1 MGKHP
6 ASKSKIHGRLVALGI
21 VAVFELAA
29 CGGGVGASGSPSA
42 SPSGSNP
49 PPAPGPNA
57 PTLSLSASPTVV
69 NGNGGTTLSWSSSNA
84 TSCSASGGWSGA
96 KALSGSEAISALAST
111 ATFSL
116 NCTGTGGT
124 VSRSVTVT
132 VSASFVVDTA
142 WAPNADNP
150 DGYLVYVGPT
160 ASTATTLVK
169 TLAKGATDWDPA
181 SPATQLAAADVQAA
195 LGTATQVCVAIR
207 AFNSGGMSLPS
218 QATCAALP

>member
-1 MGKHP
+1 METRP
-6 ASKSKIHGRLVALGI
+6 VSKPTIQSRLAALGI

-29 CGGGVGASGSPSA
+29 CGGGVGASGSPSV
-42 SPSGSNP
+42 SPGGSSP
-49 PPAPGPNA
+49 PPGAAA

-69 NGNGGTTLSWSSSNA
+69 NKNGGTMLSWSSSNA

-96 KALSGSEAISALAST
+96 KALSGSESISAIANSAS
-111 ATFSL
+111 FSL
-116 NCTGTGGT
+116 NCSGTGGT

-132 VSASFVVDTA
+132 VSASFVVDSA

-160 ASTATTLVK
+160 AATATTLVK
-169 TLAKGATDWDPA
+169 TLAKGATDWDPT
-181 SPATQLAAADVQAA
+181 SPAAQLAAADVQGA

-207 AFNSGGMSLPS
+207 AFNGGGMSLPS